1 MGFEVYLDCTVSS
14 PMPRHHVCMVRMLG
28 QETDGMA
35 REQREKLEIVEQE
48 LLEVRRH
55 PDRMGIT
62 ITCLRSWRYAAS
74 MSVSAKSRPL
84 NRSGS
89 RVASARA

>member
-1 MGFEVYLDCTVSS
+1 MTAPY
-14 PMPRHHVCMVRMLG
+14 VCMVRMLD

-35 REQREKLEIVEQE
+35 REQREKLEIIEQE

-62 ITCLRSWRYAAS
+62 IICLRSWRYAAS

-89 RVASARA
+89 RVASASA

>member
-1 MGFEVYLDCTVSS
+1 
-14 PMPRHHVCMVRMLG
+14 MVRMLD

-35 REQREKLEIVEQE
+35 REQREKLEIIKQE

-62 ITCLRSWRYAAS
+62 IMCLRS
-74 MSVSAKSRPL
+74 
-84 NRSGS
+84 
-89 RVASARA
+89 

>member
-1 MGFEVYLDCTVSS
+1 MRCGAQSNRDR
-14 PMPRHHVCMVRMLG
+14 PDHHVGMVRMLD

-35 REQREKLEIVEQE
+35 REQREKLEIIEQE

-55 PDRMGIT
+55 PDRIGIT
-62 ITCLRSWRYAAS
+62 IICLRSWRYAAS

-89 RVASARA
+89 RVASASA